1 MVLHLDG
8 SYLTR
13 SLVADGVSDFG
24 FGPELNE
31 TFAGETPVVFHTL
44 LREGFGYKDGVIMPS
59 GRFLLLQALPNGTR
73 ATVTKALPSEITEAV
88 KGEKAFTPETR
99 VPDLAPAPSV
109 HIPRGMAMILSSE
122 D

>member
-44 LREGFGYKDGVIMPS
+44 LREGFGYKDGVITPS
-59 GRFLLLQALPNGTR
+59 GRFLSLQKLPKGTR
-73 ATVTKALPSEITEAV
+73 ATITKALPTEITDAIKTHEAFEPEIRVEAV
-88 KGEKAFTPETR
+88 TNER
-99 VPDLAPAPSV
+99 IPDT
-109 HIPRGMAMILSSE
+109 E
-122 D
+122 DVRLIG

>member
-44 LREGFGYKDGVIMPS
+44 LREGFGYKDVVITPG
-59 GRFLLLQALPNGTR
+59 GRFLLLQVLPAGTR
-73 ATVTKALPSEITEAV
+73 ATVTKPLPSEITEAI
-88 KGEKAFTPETR
+88 KTGKAFEPELRVEGIGNRER
-99 VPDLAPAPSV
+99 VPDT
-109 HIPRGMAMILSSE
+109 E
-122 D
+122 DVRLIG